1 MAKERF
7 EILRSGSYYFRLIA
21 PNNENIGYDTDF
33 GTKEAC
39 VEDISNVR
47 AYSQN
52 ISYFIHWQSSTDHL
66 WYFNLRKGSN
76 QAAII
81 LRSEGYTTEQG
92 CLNGISSVQRYAP
105 TAEIIDRT

>member
-7 EILRSGSYYFRLIA
+7 EIRRSGSYYFSLIA

-33 GTKEAC
+33 TTKEEC
-39 VEDISNVR
+39 KQGISNVR
-47 AYSQN
+47 IYSQN
-52 ISYFIHWQSSTDHL
+52 ISNFSYWKSGNDNQ
-66 WYFNLRKGSN
+66 WYFNLRKGSK
-76 QAAII
+76 QAPII

-105 TAEIIDRT
+105 TAEIIDMT